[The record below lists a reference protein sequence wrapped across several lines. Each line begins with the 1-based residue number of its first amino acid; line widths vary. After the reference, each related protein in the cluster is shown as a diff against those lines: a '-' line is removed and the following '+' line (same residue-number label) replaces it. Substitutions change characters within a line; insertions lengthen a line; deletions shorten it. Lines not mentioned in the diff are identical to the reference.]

1 MKNSHPMY
9 QVAFAK
15 ASNLGTEMSASE
27 EGVIGRVM
35 MANSASGA
43 LFSDFQFPLDAAIFA
58 DLCR

>member
-1 MKNSHPMY
+1 MY
-9 QVAFAK
+9 QVAPAK
-15 ASNLGTEMSASE
+15 VSNLGTEMSAPE

-43 LFSDFQFPLDAAIFA
+43 LFSDFQFPLDAAILA